1 MSFIYTFYFRYDV
14 SGYPTLK
21 WFGDDKS
28 APEAYNGGRT
38 LEDLV
43 SFVNDNAGTK
53 RTTSGSLDESVG
65 YYFTIFCFFE
75 FTNSILG
82 WIT

>member
-1 MSFIYTFYFRYDV
+1 M
-14 SGYPTLK
+14 K
-21 WFGDDKS
+21 WFGNDKS
-28 APEAYNGGRT
+28 APEAYNEGRT

-65 YYFTIFCFFE
+65 YSFKILFVFF
-75 FTNSILG
+75 FFIY
-82 WIT
+82 